1 MNAPKQVVIVG
12 GGFAGLA
19 AARKLARRKLR
30 VTVIDRTNH
39 HLFQPLLYHV
49 ATAAIDPS
57 DIAEPIR
64 TVMRGPGH
72 VEVVL
77 GEVTGIH
84 LDNRRLT
91 LADGRPITY
100 DWLVLAPGGRHS
112 YFGHPEW
119 EAFAPGLKTIEDA
132 LEIRRRVL
140 LAFERAEVA
149 ETPEERH
156 RLLTF
161 VVIGGGPTGV
171 ELAGAI
177 AEIKERALNND
188 FHHIDPRDATV
199 LLLEGGPRILPSYPP
214 ELSQKTKEL
223 LRGIGVDVRT
233 DAMVTAIDAEAVT
246 CVGWRIPTETVIWAA
261 GNSASPLLTAL
272 GTPLDRYGRAIVEP
286 DCSVPGYPEVF
297 VLGDAAAFVHDARYR
312 DGLPGIAPVAM
323 QQGRYVD
330 GVIGADLRGKPR
342 RPFTY
347 LDKGQ
352 LAVIGRGKAV
362 ADVGPLH
369 SAGLIAWFAWV
380 FIHIFYLI
388 GFSNRLKVLI
398 EWAVLYLTF
407 ERGARLIT
415 SAWRPQVVAPAAPAG
430 AIAGRQMDDT

>member
-1 MNAPKQVVIVG
+1 MNATKHVVIVG

-49 ATAAIDPS
+49 ATAAINPS

-64 TVMRGPGH
+64 SVMRGPGH

-77 GEVTGIH
+77 GEVAGIR
-84 LDNRRLT
+84 LDDRRIG
-91 LADGRPITY
+91 LADGKSIAY

-214 ELSQKTKEL
+214 ELSQRTKEM

-233 DAMVTAIDAEAVT
+233 DAMVTGIDAEAVT

-261 GNSASPLLTAL
+261 GNSASPLLQAL
-272 GTPLDRYGRAIVEP
+272 GTPLDRYGRAVVEP
-286 DCSVPGYPEVF
+286 DCSVPGHPEVF
-297 VLGDAAAFVHDARYR
+297 VLGDAAAFLHDPRYR

-330 GVIGADLRGKPR
+330 GAIGADLRGKPR
-342 RPFTY
+342 RPFAY

-369 SAGLIAWFAWV
+369 SAGLIAWLAWV